1 MATWLKVPSAVTVA
15 EEQNSSCGH
24 RCKLFSETLTSL
36 DLFQI
41 LGCCCFSLQICSGLT
56 GERSSIAIH
65 LKRSFRP
72 EFHEFSES
80 KIRWSSKTRSLLC
93 RLLCIYIYIHILS
106 PISWNPNPRII
117 IGNLQPLL
125 FDNSHS
131 WWNNLCQQII
141 GGGWSWHPALKVY
154 HQFSMLQL
162 VVVRAKKHCQWSQ
175 VFEALIHVVF
185 DKKIHFTQNAKIQS
199 IHK

>member
-1 MATWLKVPSAVTVA
+1 MTRPPVAIPPPKPTIPYGPLFFLISMATWLKVPSAVTVA

-93 RLLCIYIYIHILS
+93 RLLCIYIYTYS
-106 PISWNPNPRII
+106 ISH
-117 IGNLQPLL
+117 
-125 FDNSHS
+125 F
-131 WWNNLCQQII
+131 
-141 GGGWSWHPALKVY
+141 LK
-154 HQFSMLQL
+154 S
-162 VVVRAKKHCQWSQ
+162 KS
-175 VFEALIHVVF
+175 
-185 DKKIHFTQNAKIQS
+185 
-199 IHK
+199 